1 MDCVPAGRDLGA
13 TEDWG
18 FRSMVQQVV
27 EKPVIETEY
36 GRFSDDGLEYVIK
49 RPDIPRPWVNYLS
62 NEEYCALISQTGG
75 GYSFIHGSGY
85 DRSHRWFPG
94 EAVLQDRPGRYVY
107 VRDNDSGEY
116 WSLNWQPCLKPFQSW
131 EAHHGLGYTWIQ
143 SRTNDIEGEILYFV
157 PQDENVEFWVVT
169 MRNRSDRRRRIS
181 LFPYSEWTLSS
192 YNPDL
197 TERSFHVLFN
207 EVRLENGIVY
217 ATKRYWPTVSLVVG
231 QTPNIDWNK
240 YVFMTTNLPFQGFD
254 CVRRA
259 FLGEYRDWQA
269 PAVVERGS
277 CTNSQGDGYDSIG
290 AFQHDLELDP
300 GEEVRFHVTIG
311 AIPKDRREE
320 AARIRAK
327 YNDTSDVLYAF
338 GRLREFWGE
347 YVGRT
352 TVKTPDP
359 EFDLSV
365 NVWNKYQTWIT
376 AHWARMASYYIG
388 GGSIMGFRDLSQDIL
403 GVLPNDLGMAR
414 RRTMTIIDHQ
424 FANGS
429 TIHNWDPLTNTGAV
443 TGHCDDPL
451 WLVMCILNYVKE
463 TGDFGFLQ
471 ETVPYLDTGEGTV
484 REHMVRGL
492 FYALKQRSERGLSL
506 IKAGDWNDGL
516 NFVGP
521 LGRGESIMNSHFLAW
536 MLKEV
541 AELFDALGDTRARDR
556 VLIEYNRTRDS
567 INRYAW
573 DGDWYWR
580 ATKDTGDLL
589 GSHTNVEG
597 SIYLNSQSWAV
608 LGGVAEGER
617 AVRCMNAVKERLD
630 TPYGPALFLPAY
642 REPDHTIGI
651 ITRFAPGTKE
661 NGTIFCHPVA
671 WTVIAETMLGR
682 GDMAYH
688 YWRETSFLTRGKDPN
703 LYKAEPYVYA
713 EYIYGPDH
721 PNFGEGEFTWATGT
735 AAWMWRACTDW
746 ILGAQP
752 TARGLVVDPC
762 VPTAWDGA
770 EINRDFRGARYHVE
784 ISNPDHVSKG
794 VVQVRVDGKEIQ
806 GNLLPDFR
814 DGATHQVEVRLGR
827 R

>member
-1 MDCVPAGRDLGA
+1 
-13 TEDWG
+13 
-18 FRSMVQQVV
+18 MVQQVA
-27 EKPVIETEY
+27 EKPPLIETDY
-36 GRFSDDGLEYVIK
+36 GHFSEDGLEYIIT

-85 DRSHRWFPG
+85 DRIQRWFPG

-107 VRDNDSGEY
+107 IRDDDTGEY
-116 WSLNWQPCLKPFQSW
+116 WSVNWQPCLKPFQSW
-131 EAHHGLGYTWIQ
+131 ECHHGLGYSWIK
-143 SRTNDIEGEILYFV
+143 SRAQDIESELLYFV

-169 MRNRSDRRRRIS
+169 LRNRSDRRRKLSIY
-181 LFPYSEWTLSS
+181 PYSEWTLSS
-192 YNPDL
+192 YGPDL

-207 EVRLENGIVY
+207 EVEQKDGIIY
-217 ATKRYWPTVSLVVG
+217 ASKRYWPTVSMVVG
-231 QTPNIDWNK
+231 QTPNIEWNK
-240 YVFMTTNLPFQGFD
+240 YVFMTTSMPFRGFD
-254 CVRRA
+254 CVRRN
-259 FLGEYRDWQA
+259 FIGDYRDWQA
-269 PAVVERGS
+269 PVALERGS
-277 CTNSQGDGYDSIG
+277 CTNSQGAGYDSIG
-290 AFQHDLELDP
+290 AFQHVVEMEP
-300 GEEVRFHVTIG
+300 GQEIQFHVTIG
-311 AIPKDRREE
+311 AVPKDQRQDAVRIKEKYSDT
-320 AARIRAK
+320 ARVM
-327 YNDTSDVLYAF
+327 DAF
-338 GRLREFWGE
+338 GGLRRFWAD
-347 YVGRT
+347 YVSKL
-352 TVKTPDP
+352 TVSTPDP

-403 GVLPNDLGMAR
+403 GVLPCDLEMAKK
-414 RRTMTIIDHQ
+414 RTISIISHQ

-451 WLVMCILNYVKE
+451 WLVMCVLNYFKE
-463 TGDFGFLQ
+463 TGDTAFLS
-471 ETVPYLDTGEGTV
+471 ESVPYLDAGAGTV

-492 FYALKQRSERGLSL
+492 FYALKQRSPRGLSL
-506 IKAGDWNDGL
+506 IQSGDWNDGL
-516 NFVGP
+516 NFVGV

-541 AELFDALGDTRARDR
+541 AELFDFLGDNRARDR
-556 VLIEYNRTRDS
+556 VTIEYNRTRDA

-573 DGDWYWR
+573 DGEWYWR
-580 ATKDTGDLL
+580 ASKDNGELL
-589 GSHTNVEG
+589 GSRTNAEG

-617 AVRCMNAVKERLD
+617 GIRCMNSVRERLD

-642 REPDHTIGI
+642 QQPDHTIGI

-671 WTVIAETMLGR
+671 WAVIAECMLGR

-688 YWRETSFLTRGKDPN
+688 YWKETSFLTRGKDPD
-703 LYKAEPYVYA
+703 LYKADPYVYA

-721 PNFGEGEFTWATGT
+721 PNFGEGEFSWTTGT

-746 ILGAQP
+746 ILGVRP
-752 TARGLVVDPC
+752 IARGLIVDPC
-762 VPTAWDGA
+762 LPSDWDRA
-770 EINRDFRGARYHVE
+770 EMVRNFRGATYEFHIDNR
-784 ISNPDHVSKG
+784 NHVSRG
-794 VVQVRVDGKEIQ
+794 VDQVRVDGKEIR
-806 GNLLPDFR
+806 GNLLPEFR
-814 DGATHQVEVRLGR
+814 DGGRHVVEVRMGR